1 MRNEF
6 LRPRLVG
13 KRFEGHTL
21 PLDILKDFSALGEML
36 LEIAKRKYLA
46 ANPSR
51 KRLPNG
57 FTQAFQLHLTAIEE
71 GSTVAVLAPTQSSL
85 FPLGQQD
92 YFYEAKQEVIEAI
105 AAINNGKRP
114 SLEPELLRYFDRFG
128 RSLLAEE
135 TIELLDSKNNIVP
148 FTQTSRRKLIIAS
161 QASSW
166 TDEMVLKGRI
176 PMVDQSNAY
185 FELELRDGSKLR
197 APLLETHKSDIL
209 KYTSDYERHSYVAIK
224 GVVVCESGNKPK
236 AFESIEYINPLDPL
250 DVEMRLDELAAL
262 KPGWLN
268 GKGLSLDKK
277 SLTLLANL
285 FNEYFSPELPL
296 PYLYP
301 TAEGG
306 VQAEWTLNSWEVSL
320 DVELPSLEA
329 TFHAFNVDTYD
340 EKDFDGDLMLDEG
353 SSIWGQINTEL
364 LAMQGGENE
373 G

>member
-1 MRNEF
+1 
-6 LRPRLVG
+6 
-13 KRFEGHTL
+13 
-21 PLDILKDFSALGEML
+21 
-36 LEIAKRKYLA
+36 
-46 ANPSR
+46 
-51 KRLPNG
+51 
-57 FTQAFQLHLTAIEE
+57 
-71 GSTVAVLAPTQSSL
+71 
-85 FPLGQQD
+85 
-92 YFYEAKQEVIEAI
+92 
-105 AAINNGKRP
+105 
-114 SLEPELLRYFDRFG
+114 
-128 RSLLAEE
+128 
-135 TIELLDSKNNIVP
+135 
-148 FTQTSRRKLIIAS
+148 
-161 QASSW
+161 
-166 TDEMVLKGRI
+166 
-176 PMVDQSNAY
+176 
-185 FELELRDGSKLR
+185 
-197 APLLETHKSDIL
+197 
-209 KYTSDYERHSYVAIK
+209 
-224 GVVVCESGNKPK
+224 
-236 AFESIEYINPLDPL
+236 
-250 DVEMRLDELAAL
+250 MRLDELAAL